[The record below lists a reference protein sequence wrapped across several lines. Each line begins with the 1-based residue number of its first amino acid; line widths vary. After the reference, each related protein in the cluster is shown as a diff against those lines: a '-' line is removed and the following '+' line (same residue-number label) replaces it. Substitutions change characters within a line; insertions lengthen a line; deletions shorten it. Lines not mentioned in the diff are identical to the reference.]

1 MSDIKEELG
10 LFEVKRGFPFTKRQ
24 MVFIAFVLGLG
35 FYIGN
40 ILYGTNN
47 LLDLLTL
54 QDERAELSRI
64 VDDLN
69 HKNAD
74 MQKGYFEMKI
84 IEGDKQ

>member
-10 LFEVKRGFPFTKRQ
+10 LFETKRGFPFSKRQ

-54 QDERAELSRI
+54 QDERAELSRM

-69 HKNAD
+69 HKNAE
-74 MQKGYFEMKI
+74 MQKAYFEMKI
-84 IEGDKQ
+84 IEGDK

>member
-10 LFEVKRGFPFTKRQ
+10 LFETKRGFPFSKRQ

-54 QDERAELSRI
+54 QDERAELSRM

-69 HKNAD
+69 HKNAE
-74 MQKGYFEMKI
+74 MQKTYFEMKI
-84 IEGDKQ
+84 IEGDK

>member
-10 LFEVKRGFPFTKRQ
+10 IFETRREFPFSKRQ

-47 LLDLLTL
+47 LLDLLVL
-54 QDERAELSRI
+54 QDERAELSKM

-69 HKNAD
+69 QKNAG
-74 MQKGYFEMKI
+74 MQKAYFEMKI
-84 IEGDKQ
+84 IEGDK